1 VRLTKLVSL
10 TTVAFAVG
18 VAVWPARAPAATGL
32 SGAGSSLV
40 APLVAEW
47 AAAFQ
52 AFHGTSVTFYPVGS
66 QAGIKDV
73 SARLI
78 DFGASDA
85 PMTSAQQ
92 AACNGCYQIP
102 WALSAIGISYHVNG
116 LRAGL
121 NLSGEV
127 LAQIY
132 LGHISQWN
140 DRRIR
145 ALNPRASLPNL
156 KITPIYATGS
166 GATYA
171 FTLYLSR
178 TSANWRNSVG
188 YGLSASF
195 PAGVSTNS
203 PSAAAALLQS
213 TNGAIAYLGASYLIA
228 DRLPAAAI
236 ENSAGRFEY
245 PNLSEIE
252 SAAVTVRHVPA
263 GNALTIVDPPSSAR
277 TAYPIATFSYV
288 IVPGNAS
295 NKADLEQWISY
306 GLGAGQAFG
315 PSLDFAQ
322 LPPNIMRA
330 STATLSRFVGA
341 H

>member
-1 VRLTKLVSL
+1 LQCGR
-10 TTVAFAVG
+10 
-18 VAVWPARAPAATGL
+18 RAPAAASL
-32 SGAGSSLV
+32 SGAGSTLV

-52 AFHGTSVTFYPVGS
+52 AFHGTPVTYYPVGS
-66 QAGIKDV
+66 QAGIKDISTGLV
-73 SARLI
+73 

-85 PMTSAQQ
+85 PMTSAQRT
-92 AACNGCYQIP
+92 ACNGCYQIP

-116 LRAGL
+116 LRPSLHL
-121 NLSGEV
+121 NGEV

-132 LGHISQWN
+132 LGHISRWN

-145 ALNPRASLPNL
+145 ALNPTASLPNL

-171 FTLYLSR
+171 VTLYLSK
-178 TSANWRNSVG
+178 TSVDWRDSVG

-195 PAGVSTNS
+195 PIGIGTNS
-203 PSAAAALLQS
+203 PSAAAGLLQS

-228 DRLPAAAI
+228 DSLPAAAI
-236 ENSAGRFEY
+236 ENAAGRFEY

-252 SAAVTVRHVPA
+252 SAGRTVGHVPA
-263 GNALTIVDPPSSAR
+263 SNALSIVDPPSSAR

-288 IVPGNAS
+288 IVPGNAPH
-295 NKADLEQWISY
+295 KAELEQWISY

-322 LPPNIMRA
+322 LPQNIMRA
-330 STATLSRFVGA
+330 STATLNQFVSA
-341 H
+341 Q

>member
-1 VRLTKLVSL
+1 
-10 TTVAFAVG
+10 VAFAVG
-18 VAVWPARAPAATGL
+18 VGVWSPPAPAAASL

-52 AFHGTSVTFYPVGS
+52 AFHGTTVTYYPVGS
-66 QAGIKDV
+66 QAGIKDI
-73 SARLI
+73 SARLV

-92 AACNGCYQIP
+92 TACNGCYQIP

-116 LRAGL
+116 LRPSL
-121 NLSGEV
+121 NLNGEV

-140 DRRIR
+140 DRRIT

-171 FTLYLSR
+171 FTLYLSK

-188 YGLSASF
+188 YGLTASF
-195 PAGVSTNS
+195 PAGVGTNS

-252 SAAVTVRHVPA
+252 SAGRAVRKVPA
-263 GNALTIVDPPSSAR
+263 NNALTIVDPPSSAR

-288 IVPGNAS
+288 IVPRNAP

-330 STATLSRFVGA
+330 STTTLSSFVSA